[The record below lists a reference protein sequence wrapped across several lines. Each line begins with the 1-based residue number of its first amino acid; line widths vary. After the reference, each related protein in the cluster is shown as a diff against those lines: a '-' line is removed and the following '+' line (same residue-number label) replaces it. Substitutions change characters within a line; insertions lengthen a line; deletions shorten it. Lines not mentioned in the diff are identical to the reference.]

1 MKYLSILSFIFIAFT
16 GLIGQDTGKT
26 ANDITD
32 KTIIPVKDFQAKA
45 DEFVGKTIYV
55 SGTVD
60 HVCKHGGKKVVIVSD
75 DGEASLKIMAGDKI
89 SKFDKEIEG
98 ETINVL
104 GTVQEKRVD
113 EAYLSDW
120 EDEVKEHHKTTDPEY
135 KEDMEKIAEL
145 RKKIKESKKGYLSF
159 YSMDGI
165 EYKVVK

>member
-1 MKYLSILSFIFIAFT
+1 MKYLFLLLFT
-16 GLIGQDTGKT
+16 VAGIVGLNAQNEENSKKIV
-26 ANDITD
+26 
-32 KTIIPVKDFQAKA
+32 PVEDFQIKA
-45 DEFVGKTIYV
+45 DSFVGKTIYV

-89 SKFDKEIEG
+89 SKFDKSIEG

-104 GTVQEKRVD
+104 GTVKELRVD
-113 EAYLSDW
+113 EEYLSNW
-120 EDEVKEHHKTTDPEY
+120 EEEVKEHHKADDPEY
-135 KEDMEKIAEL
+135 KEDMERIAEL

-165 EYKVVK
+165 EYEVVK